1 MNAKEQAQS
10 RLSTLT
16 YMKNRCIAENRQPT
30 AEERQILA
38 EVAAELDEIGQ
49 SALIPEWFNQ
59 SQGRQTVP
67 GGGPIGDGPGSYRP
81 TTTTTSGPALDRTF
95 RGMFPGTPLD
105 RGGFK
110 NQDDFLDVL
119 NSGRYDPRLIRAGF
133 TEGTPSE
140 GGFSV
145 PVEFSSQWLDLSLV
159 QEVVRPLAQVWPM
172 QSATRLVPGW
182 DLLDM
187 TGGVSFGGFEMQWLG
202 EEGTG
207 TVQQGKLRQIQLSA
221 KKGAIYTQASN
232 ELVADGLGF
241 AAQLQMALTGSIAY
255 GFDRAF
261 LRGTGAGMPLGVL
274 SSGSLITVSKEP
286 GQGADTLFYENI
298 VNMWSRMY
306 DVGKTRAVWIANPS
320 IVGQLFTMGLVLGV
334 GSAPVYLPAGGAAGS
349 PNDTLFGRPLLF
361 SPVMSA
367 LGDLFDIALVDL
379 TQYAIGLRKEMAI
392 DRSQAPGWTQDL
404 DSWRI
409 ITRVDGMPTWN
420 DVFTP
425 EHGATQSWAVTLEA
439 R

>member
-1 MNAKEQAQS
+1 MRTKDKLEVFYADLREMRQVCVDEKREPSVADRKKAASILDQIKAIESGVEAADYFSPGPLVGKSFDLMDQGG
-10 RLSTLT
+10 T
-16 YMKNRCIAENRQPT
+16 YRPGNPA
-30 AEERQILA
+30 
-38 EVAAELDEIGQ
+38 
-49 SALIPEWFNQ
+49 
-59 SQGRQTVP
+59 P
-67 GGGPIGDGPGSYRP
+67 GG
-81 TTTTTSGPALDRTF
+81 PAMDRTF
-95 RGMFPGTPLD
+95 KGMFPAVGLD

-187 TGGVSFGGFEMQWLG
+187 SGGKSFGGFEMQWLG

-207 TVQQGKLRQIQLSA
+207 TIQQGKLRQIQLSA

-241 AAQLQMALTGSIAY
+241 SAQLQMALTGSLAY
-255 GFDRAF
+255 GFDKAF
-261 LRGTGAGMPLGVL
+261 LRGTGASMPLGAL
-274 SSGSLITVSKEP
+274 ACNSLITVSKEP
-286 GQGADTLFYENI
+286 NQAADTVVYENI
-298 VNMWSRMY
+298 VNMWSRLY
-306 DVGKTRAVWIANPS
+306 DAGKTRAVWIASGS
-320 IVGQLFTMGLVLGV
+320 ILPQLFTMGIIV
-334 GSAPVYLPAGGAAGS
+334 GMGGAPVYMPPGGASGS
-349 PNDTLFGRPLLF
+349 PYSTLFGRPLMF

-367 LGDLFDIALVDL
+367 LGDLFDIALVDF

-420 DVFTP
+420 DVFKP
-425 EHGATQSWAVTLEA
+425 EHGATQSWAVTLQA